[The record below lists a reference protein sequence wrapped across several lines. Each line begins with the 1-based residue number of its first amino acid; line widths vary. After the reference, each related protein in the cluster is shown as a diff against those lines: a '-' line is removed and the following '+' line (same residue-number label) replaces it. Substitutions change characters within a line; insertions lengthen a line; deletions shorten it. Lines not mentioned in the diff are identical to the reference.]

1 MMNLTIRYGLPFVT
15 ATVEYNNRILNL
27 DNVLLDTGSAST
39 IFHVEQLM
47 AIDLRME
54 PDDMIRRIR
63 GVGGTE
69 FVFAKRVNALSIG
82 SLRVEKFEIE
92 IGAMDYGFDMNGII
106 GLDFLRAVRAKIDL
120 GELTIY

>member
-1 MMNLTIRYGLPFVT
+1 MMNLSIRYGLPFIS
-15 ATVEYNNRILNL
+15 ATIEYNNRTLNL

-47 AIDLRME
+47 IIDLRME

-69 FVFAKRVNALSIG
+69 FVFAKRVNVLSIG
-82 SLRVEKFEIE
+82 SLRVEGFEIE
-92 IGAMDYGFDMNGII
+92 VGAMDYGFEMNGII

-120 GELTIY
+120 GELAIY